1 VLRSLSRRTLLPAAA
16 AGTALLALTGA
27 RVPVSAQDAAPG
39 GTNLEGLE
47 REVRAI
53 LARCDSAVVRVE
65 GERVARFGVVA
76 RTVEARLALEERLRA
91 FGPRE
96 SVSAAGFL
104 AEEEGLVL
112 TTSAASTGAG
122 AIRVTFPG
130 GTVREG
136 KLLGEDLLA
145 GVALVR
151 VDPVEGTRALRLS
164 AAEPGR
170 GAVSLLLAP
179 RGEEPPTIHLGFV
192 TATGRPFGNYD
203 GWLVSSV
210 PLTAGHAG
218 APLLDAR
225 GEVMGMAVAPRVSVT
240 YRTLT
245 PAPDPGPSTP
255 EEVASEGPNLGR
267 LLERSM
273 TVAREAPFATFVP
286 AGELRRIA
294 ADLRTLGRVRRGM
307 LGVRMNH
314 GEAVLREVPA
324 GYPAAKAGVV
334 PGERIVAL
342 DGNPVESSD
351 QVTGFVQRRAPG
363 TRVRLRLRAG
373 GDSVAEREVEVVL
386 AELPPSPA
394 AAPQYFDGIAVA
406 ARDAYDLAA
415 AKFQTAPVPGADFV
429 VVASVAPGSP
439 ADRAGLRAGDWIL
452 EIAGGPLLSV
462 KDFETA
468 VKAAPVDGGGVEIL
482 VYSAGEAQRR
492 RLLLK

>member
-1 VLRSLSRRTLLPAAA
+1 MSDMDCDGLRKVLFDHVDGLLGGGEADAAREHLAACGPCRALQEEVRRNFSALDAWEEEELPAGAFARLQARIPAGPTPVHEIGTAPAGTRRRGWLRGAVPHGAGIAPAAAATWLLVLPPVAGNGRGAPPTPPVPAAA

-122 AIRVTFPG
+122 AIRVTFPRG
-130 GTVREG
+130 ALRGG

-225 GEVMGMAVAPRVSVT
+225 GGGMGMAVAPRGSGT
-240 YRTLT
+240 HRTLT
-245 PAPDPGPSTP
+245 PAPDPGPP
-255 EEVASEGPNLGR
+255 PPGR
-267 LLERSM
+267 
-273 TVAREAPFATFVP
+273 
-286 AGELRRIA
+286 G
-294 ADLRTLGRVRRGM
+294 
-307 LGVRMNH
+307 
-314 GEAVLREVPA
+314 
-324 GYPAAKAGVV
+324 
-334 PGERIVAL
+334 
-342 DGNPVESSD
+342 
-351 QVTGFVQRRAPG
+351 
-363 TRVRLRLRAG
+363 
-373 GDSVAEREVEVVL
+373 
-386 AELPPSPA
+386 
-394 AAPQYFDGIAVA
+394 
-406 ARDAYDLAA
+406 
-415 AKFQTAPVPGADFV
+415 
-429 VVASVAPGSP
+429 
-439 ADRAGLRAGDWIL
+439 
-452 EIAGGPLLSV
+452 
-462 KDFETA
+462 
-468 VKAAPVDGGGVEIL
+468 
-482 VYSAGEAQRR
+482 
-492 RLLLK
+492 